1 MSARKLPPLPPRGER
16 RRRLDLAWDAYVCRG
31 NEPDGVPTEILH
43 SWQRARDGYRI
54 DPKKTRSDRFLAG
67 DALVERCSRDEVFR
81 LATPVLAEFS
91 RRLDLAE
98 AALAYLDA
106 DGWMLRIGGD
116 PRVVEQV
123 QEIEFRPGACW
134 SEEVVGTN
142 GPGTALAEGRAV
154 EVFASEHFVSACHPW
169 SCAAAPIRAPG
180 DPRPV
185 GVVDITASWEVQRR
199 HALLVAKAIAQ
210 AVEERLRAA
219 LAVRDEV
226 VRYALR
232 AARESGDALVAV
244 DARGRVIG
252 ASDAAARR
260 RLVDGGRLARR
271 AEETVAA
278 ALRGIAAGI
287 DGDVRVEGPG
297 GDALIASPVRYEG
310 APVGAILR
318 APSPAAARALAA
330 PRRAA
335 ARGRLPVRHDLEGI
349 LGQAAA
355 LRRAV
360 DLARRAA
367 RNDLPVVISGEPG
380 TGKELLARAIH
391 AASARQAGPFVAVGC
406 ASTSPDPLR
415 PAERGRGGI
424 PASLLEIELFGA
436 EAATLTDGPAGGR
449 PGRFEEAAGGT
460 VFLDEVAELPQTAQV
475 ALLRVLQDAEVVR
488 VGGSV
493 ARPLDVRVLAASARD
508 LEGEVRAGRFRRDL
522 FYRLAVLPI
531 AVPPLRERGADDVA
545 LLARAFL
552 DEAAEELA
560 RPGLDLAPAA
570 LAALAAH
577 AWPGN
582 VRELRTIVLRAA
594 ATAPGLRI
602 EAEAL
607 GLRGVP
613 PEPGVRTTEAP
624 LRRAVQASERAA
636 LLAALEAAAWNVVRA
651 AEQLGVSRMTLYR
664 RLRRHGI
671 SRAAS

>member
-1 MSARKLPPLPPRGER
+1 MDARRLAPLPPRGD
-16 RRRLDLAWDAYVCRG
+16 RRRLLDRAWDAYVAG
-31 NEPDGVPTEILH
+31 GVEPEGVPTEILR
-43 SWQRARDGYRI
+43 SWHRAREGYRI
-54 DPKKTRSDRFLAG
+54 DPAKTRSDRFLAG

-154 EVFASEHFVSACHPW
+154 EVFASEHYVTACHPW

-260 RLVDGGRLARR
+260 RLVDGGRLAAR

-287 DGDVRVEGPG
+287 DGDVRVEAPG
-297 GDALIASPVRYEG
+297 GEALIASPVRYEG
-310 APVGAILR
+310 AAVGAILR
-318 APSPAAARALAA
+318 APPPPAARVPAPAA
-330 PRRAA
+330 PVLGA
-335 ARGRLPVRHDLEGI
+335 ARPGTPARHDLEGI
-349 LGQAAA
+349 LGRAAA

-391 AASARQAGPFVAVGC
+391 AASARQSGPFVAVSCG
-406 ASTSPDPLR
+406 AMAAGVL
-415 PAERGRGGI
+415 ER
-424 PASLLEIELFGA
+424 ELFGA
-436 EAATLTDGPAGGR
+436 EGVAFTEGLAEGH
-449 PGRFEEAAGGT
+449 PGRLEEAAGGT
-460 VFLDEVAELPQTAQV
+460 IFLDEVAALPQTAQV
-475 ALLRVLQDAEVVR
+475 ALLRALQDGEVVR
-488 VGGSV
+488 LGGRV
-493 ARPLDVRVLAASARD
+493 ARPLDVRVLAASAVD

-522 FYRLAVLPI
+522 LYRLAVLPI
-531 AVPPLRERGADDVA
+531 AVPPLRERGRDDVA

-552 DEAAEELA
+552 AEAAEELG

-570 LAALAAH
+570 VAALAAH
-577 AWPGN
+577 PWPGN
-582 VRELRTIVLRAA
+582 VRELRTVVLRAA
-594 ATAPGLRI
+594 ATAPGLRVD
-602 EAEAL
+602 AESL
-607 GLRGVP
+607 GLPGAAR
-613 PEPGVRTTEAP
+613 PEAGTRPAEAP

-636 LLAALEAAAWNVVRA
+636 LLAALDAAGWNVVRA
-651 AEQLGVSRMTLYR
+651 AQQLGVSRMTLYR
-664 RLRRHGI
+664 RLQRHGI
-671 SRAAS
+671 SRVRPAT